1 MALACLGVGYFV
13 YIVQN
18 LRVSP
23 PPAPTVAPT
32 SLTAST
38 PTPFLFAQPT
48 ETPPPTLEATIP
60 LLPIPSPVPGFFGDT
75 PPTGKIAFACYVKQI
90 DQICLINAD
99 GTDRRQLTNFDATA
113 FYPSISPDGHM
124 VYFSSKR
131 SGGFEVYSIDT
142 NGNNLQRLTREIGSL
157 YAPELS
163 PNGEWIIFTNNGNGL
178 WLMRP
183 DGKNPRP
190 LTDRDDIDPTWSPDS
205 SMIAFASSRNG
216 ARQLLVMNADGTN
229 IRQVTDLDNM
239 GGRSTW
245 SPDGTQIL
253 FASNM
258 EGANE
263 LFVMDAN
270 GANVRRVTN
279 FDSLRG
285 RSDWSPDGGWM
296 VTYNGQPWHREVFI
310 FRPDF
315 SDLRQLTPEGGNSQG
330 PSFSPDGKWVT
341 FTSYFDHYGEDLGC
355 EIYIIRTDGTDL
367 RRLTDNAY
375 CDYQPRWGP

>member
-1 MALACLGVGYFV
+1 MRRLILLPFIVLILAC
-13 YIVQN
+13 N
-18 LRVSP
+18 LVTAP
-23 PPAPTVAPT
+23 PPALTIETLRAQT
-32 SLTAST
+32 TAS
-38 PTPFLFAQPT
+38 PIV
-48 ETPPPTLEATIP
+48 TPPAGPSAGAATP
-60 LLPIPSPVPGFFGDT
+60 SLLPADA
-75 PPTGKIAFACYVKQI
+75 PTGKIVYTCQLAG
-90 DQICLINAD
+90 DQLCLINAD
-99 GTDRRQLTNFDATA
+99 GTGFQQLTSDAAKHWYASIAPDGASVIYSA
-113 FYPSISPDGHM
+113 FAEDNVYEIYELNLASGLTMQLTDKLGVCIAPEISPDGRNIVFTWGNAKGASQIWVM
-124 VYFSSKR
+124 ER
-131 SGGFEVYSIDT
+131 SG
-142 NGNNLQRLTREIGSL
+142 
-157 YAPELS
+157 A
-163 PNGEWIIFTNNGNGL
+163 
-178 WLMRP
+178 
-183 DGKNPRP
+183 NPHKIHP
-190 LTDRDDIDPTWSPDS
+190 QGWDP
-205 SMIAFASSRNG
+205 
-216 ARQLLVMNADGTN
+216 
-229 IRQVTDLDNM
+229 
-239 GGRSTW
+239 TW

-258 EGANE
+258 EGANQ

-355 EIYIIRTDGTDL
+355 EIYIIRTDGADL